1 MSIEE
6 KLQGIRQKKTQ
17 FEEVVLASHPD
28 MTQMLQLLDCE
39 FQTIMI
45 HILEILMDKVDSMQK
60 LIGNVGGELEI
71 LRYNHKKVLYIKT
84 QTEIKN
90 VFAGLISRLHVM

>member
-1 MSIEE
+1 
-6 KLQGIRQKKTQ
+6 
-17 FEEVVLASHPD
+17 
-28 MTQMLQLLDCE
+28 
-39 FQTIMI
+39 
-45 HILEILMDKVDSMQK
+45 MDKVDSMQK

-90 VFAGLISRLHVM
+90 VFAGLISGLHIM